1 MKYTKK
7 ELEQIREINET
18 LERMEKKLD
27 EAIAIFNQPSKLE
40 VKGYSKKNKM
50 FFDFCFSGAR
60 SGFYF
65 LLFSVVGDVL
75 SMCLALTCQ
84 RCFLLCVSG
93 PVWSG
98 LAWVWF

>member
-50 FFDFCFSGAR
+50 FFDKMFGYKTKGNSE
-60 SGFYF
+60 
-65 LLFSVVGDVL
+65 
-75 SMCLALTCQ
+75 
-84 RCFLLCVSG
+84 
-93 PVWSG
+93 
-98 LAWVWF
+98 